1 MAEHSV
7 TKTYVVY
14 DGRANSPR
22 NARLVHRTDDRD
34 EAIARAQAQRG
45 LVYAY
50 DVTPQGELLHE
61 TLIYDG
67 TQP

>member
-1 MAEHSV
+1 MAEQHV
-7 TKTYVVY
+7 EKTYVVY
-14 DGRANSPR
+14 DGRANPPR

-50 DVTPQGELLHE
+50 DVTAQGELIHE

-67 TQP
+67 TKP

>member
-1 MAEHSV
+1 MAEQSV
-7 TKTYVVY
+7 GQTYVVY
-14 DGRANSPR
+14 DGRANPPR

-34 EAIARAQAQRG
+34 EAIACAQVQRG

-50 DVTPQGELLHE
+50 EVTDQGELIHE

>member
-1 MAEHSV
+1 MAEQSV
-7 TKTYVVY
+7 GQTYVVY
-14 DGRANSPR
+14 DGRANPPR

-50 DVTPQGELLHE
+50 DVTDHGELLHE